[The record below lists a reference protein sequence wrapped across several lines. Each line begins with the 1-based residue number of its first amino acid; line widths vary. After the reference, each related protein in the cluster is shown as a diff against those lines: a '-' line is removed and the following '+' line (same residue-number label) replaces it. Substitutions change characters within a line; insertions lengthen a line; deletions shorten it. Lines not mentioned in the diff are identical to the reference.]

1 MLFRSL
7 YDGEQS
13 FHERKKVQEPTP
25 FLDFFDGAGERTRT
39 ADLLITNQL
48 LYRLSHTSIF
58 LLFIPSRF
66 AVDPHGE
73 KSAACFISREPLR
86 H

>member
-25 FLDFFDGAGERTRT
+25 FLDFFTGAGERTRT
-39 ADLLITNQL
+39 ADRWLFV
-48 LYRLSHTSIF
+48 SVSTSLQFGILRYGNYISLTIF
-58 LLFIPSRF
+58 Q
-66 AVDPHGE
+66 
-73 KSAACFISREPLR
+73 ISKA
-86 H
+86 

>member
-25 FLDFFDGAGERTRT
+25 FLDFFTGAGERTRT
-39 ADLLITNQL
+39 ADLLITN
-48 LYRLSHTSIF
+48 
-58 LLFIPSRF
+58 
-66 AVDPHGE
+66 
-73 KSAACFISREPLR
+73 
-86 H
+86 